1 MDHLAGCRCA
11 VPGILCACVSSQEEI
26 VMQDALCITLYSRGE
41 FVSSGG
47 TPLYLQ
53 QIDQKE
59 DFEEKNWILEC
70 LTV

>member
-1 MDHLAGCRCA
+1 
-11 VPGILCACVSSQEEI
+11 
-26 VMQDALCITLYSRGE
+26 MQDALCITLYSRGE

-47 TPLYLQ
+47 IPLYLQ

-59 DFEEKNWILEC
+59 DFEENNWILEC

>member
-1 MDHLAGCRCA
+1 
-11 VPGILCACVSSQEEI
+11 
-26 VMQDALCITLYSRGE
+26 MQDALCITLYSRGE

-59 DFEEKNWILEC
+59 DFEENNWILEC